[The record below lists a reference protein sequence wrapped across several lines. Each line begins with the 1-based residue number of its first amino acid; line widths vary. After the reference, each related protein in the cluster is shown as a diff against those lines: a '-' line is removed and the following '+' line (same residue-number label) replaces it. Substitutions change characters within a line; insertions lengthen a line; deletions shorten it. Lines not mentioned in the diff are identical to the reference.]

1 MTFMKWHSARGDE
14 FVKDA
19 KHIFNCAVAN
29 GEAKIV
35 DRILVRVLPELIK
48 HNQRLTSE
56 RILQAETIE
65 VSDELYDYIRSVAQ
79 ELTGLNCCE
88 A

>member
-1 MTFMKWHSARGDE
+1 M
-14 FVKDA
+14 KDA
-19 KHIFNCAVAN
+19 KHIFSCAIAN
-29 GEAKIV
+29 GEAKII

-48 HNQRLTSE
+48 SNQKLTSE
-56 RILQAETIE
+56 SILASERID

-79 ELTGLNCCE
+79 ELTGLSCCE